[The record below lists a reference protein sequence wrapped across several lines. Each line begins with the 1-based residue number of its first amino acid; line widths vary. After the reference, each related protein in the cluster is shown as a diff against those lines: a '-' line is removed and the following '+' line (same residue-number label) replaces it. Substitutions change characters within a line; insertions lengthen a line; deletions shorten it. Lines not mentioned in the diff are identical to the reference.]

1 MYTLENLKLLL
12 DLKDDTQ
19 DALLSLIMA
28 KIENALLIDLQVD
41 CLNKKTEIIAMDL
54 CVQQYFKIKKARD
67 NNGDISVTN
76 TDNAYTHKSIY

>member
-12 DLKDDTQ
+12 DLKDDSQ

-54 CVQQYFKIKKARD
+54 CVQQYFKIKKAQD

>member
-1 MYTLENLKLLL
+1 MYTLENLKLFL

-54 CVQQYFKIKKARD
+54 CVQQYFKIKKAQD

>member
-54 CVQQYFKIKKARD
+54 CVQQYFKIKKAQD